1 MPRSTSL
8 PIDPLFLRRWSPR
21 AMSGAPVTREQ
32 LLPLL
37 EAARWA
43 PSGGNGQPWR
53 FAYALAGT
61 PHFARFLDTLAP
73 FNREW
78 CVRAGALVLVAA
90 RMVRDDG
97 KPSPLAPFDAG
108 AAWMGLALQGTQ
120 SGLVVHAMAG
130 FEREGMRAAAALP
143 AGLEPMVMVAI
154 GHPGRVEDLPER
166 VREREHPSDRL
177 PLEALVVEGRFE
189 EAGAAKRG

>member
-1 MPRSTSL
+1 MSRTSSH

-21 AMSGAPVTREQ
+21 AMSGAPLTRAQ

-61 PHFARFLDTLAP
+61 PHFERFLSTLVP
-73 FNREW
+73 GNREW
-78 CVRAGALVLVAA
+78 CLRAGALVLLSA
-90 RMVRDDG
+90 RVVRDDG
-97 KPSPLAPFDAG
+97 KPSPSAPFDAG
-108 AAWMGLALQGTQ
+108 AAWMGLALQGTL

-130 FEREGMRAAAALP
+130 FDREAARAAVALP
-143 AGLEPMVMVAI
+143 AGLEPQVMIAV
-154 GHPGRVEDLPER
+154 GHPGRLEDLPEKL
-166 VREREHPSDRL
+166 RERELPSDRL
-177 PLEALVVEGRFE
+177 PLEALVVEGAFT
-189 EAGAAKRG
+189 A